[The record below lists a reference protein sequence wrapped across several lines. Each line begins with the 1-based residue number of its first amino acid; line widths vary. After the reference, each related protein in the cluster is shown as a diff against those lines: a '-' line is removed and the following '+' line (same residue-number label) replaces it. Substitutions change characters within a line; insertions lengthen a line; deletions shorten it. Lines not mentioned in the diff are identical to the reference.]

1 MGFINLKNILSYV
14 PLVMIVMTYFIL
26 PILYVRKLENLDD
39 CSCVNDWRKNFLKY
53 GGIIFVIT
61 IMILHNLGFLNLKK
75 NPTILNTLL
84 IIFIVPMVYFISYQ
98 IISLTYLTDLKNCQ
112 CAKEESKGIRTL
124 LYTLLM
130 IMVIVHIA
138 IFILGIIAI
147 ILKFSGI

>member
-1 MGFINLKNILSYV
+1 MFFIIIYL
-14 PLVMIVMTYFIL
+14 IL

-39 CSCVNDWRKNFLKY
+39 CSCVNDWRKNFFKY

-61 IMILHNLGFLNLKK
+61 IMILHNLGFLNLKE
-75 NPTILNTLL
+75 NPTILNIFL
-84 IIFIVPMVYFISYQ
+84 IMFMVPVVYFMSYE

-130 IMVIVHIA
+130 IMVIVKIA